1 MPFNVL
7 IHEERTKLLALMPPG
22 AKTMLSAGC
31 SGAWYFDWVATAYG
45 PVSRHIGIELYSP
58 QPAGLPT
65 FVEWLPNS
73 VAKMS
78 GVISAS
84 VDLVFSGQN
93 VEHLPPVDLLGFLME
108 SNRVLANGKHLVI
121 DSPNRSVTLAA
132 GYIQPEHTLELTVP
146 EICTMVELAGFEV
159 TAVKGIWLCD
169 RAAPSID
176 VTVIPADAVELE
188 RRKLA
193 ATDRPL
199 ESFIWWLEAVKIA
212 EPNAEALR
220 KFIDVVFEVGLP
232 AFLDRRYQKQIGRM
246 IGYPDPCIAV
256 ASGENGYVV
265 YGPYIPLV
273 AGRYEVSV
281 CLRVDTAER
290 SALLRLDVCSGTG
303 AVTHASVDIPVR
315 QHVGKGWFVH
325 TLPFALDHYCT
336 AVEARVLV
344 HNASLQVRPK
354 PSISVV

>member
-1 MPFNVL
+1 M
-7 IHEERTKLLALMPPG
+7 MPPG
-22 AKTMLSAGC
+22 ATTVLSAGC
-31 SGAWYFDWVATAYG
+31 SGAWYFDWVEKAYG

-58 QPAGLPT
+58 QPAGLPAY
-65 FVEWLPNS
+65 VEWLPNS
-73 VAKMS
+73 VAKMT
-78 GVISAS
+78 GVASAS

-93 VEHLPPVDLLGFLME
+93 VEHLPPADLLGFLVE
-108 SNRVLANGKHLVI
+108 SNRVLDNGKHLVI
-121 DSPNRSVTLAA
+121 DSPNRAVTLAA

-146 EICTMVELAGFEV
+146 EICTMVELAGFQV

-176 VTVIPADAVELE
+176 VTVIPADAVELQ
-188 RRKLA
+188 RRKDD

-199 ESFIWWLEAVKIA
+199 ESFIWWLEAVKTGP
-212 EPNAEALR
+212 PNVEALQ

-246 IGYPDPCIAV
+246 VGYPDPAV
-256 ASGENGYVV
+256 AVNSGENGYVV

-273 AGRYEVSV
+273 AGQYEVSV
-281 CLRVDTAER
+281 CLRVDAAER

-303 AVTHASVDIPVR
+303 SVTHASVDIPVR
-315 QHVGKGWFVH
+315 QQVGKGWFVY
-325 TLPFALDHYCT
+325 TLPFSLDRYCT

-344 HNASLQVRPK
+344 QNATLRVRPK
-354 PSISVV
+354 PSISLV